1 MTLTERFA
9 PAASRATAAV
19 LAVALSYV
27 TTASAEVVAVGGGGF
42 EVVEKTHVTG
52 TSAALYEALL
62 APNRWWESTHTY
74 SGDARRLTLDARA
87 GGCWCET
94 LPDGGS
100 AQHMIVTYV
109 SPGKALRL
117 RGALGPLQ
125 AMGVD
130 GSLTMTV
137 ARVEGGAD
145 LTLTYA
151 VGGYSR
157 EGFEDIAKGVDAV
170 LGRQVARLR
179 MLVETGS
186 ADSKTP

>member
-1 MTLTERFA
+1 MTLTARFA
-9 PAASRATAAV
+9 RGACTTGV
-19 LAVALSYV
+19 LAAILSCA
-27 TTASAEVVAVGGGGF
+27 TTASAEVVAVGGSGF
-42 EVVEKTHVTG
+42 QVVQKAHVAG
-52 TSAALYEALL
+52 TAAALYEALL

-186 ADSKTP
+186 AESKTP